1 MAHHHPATALH
12 DDLCGQSLGG
22 YRLLRRL
29 GSGAMAD
36 VYLAEQRS
44 LGRQVAVKV
53 LRRETMRHPAAV
65 ERFSQEARAAAALI
79 HGNIVQIYEVACVDG
94 VHFLA
99 EEYVAGPSLKAWLLA
114 RGPLEAA
121 QGLSVLSQVGSA
133 LVKSAQAGIVHRDI
147 KPENLLVNPA
157 GEVKVADFGLARM
170 LDGDLDLTQHGMT
183 LGTPL
188 YMSPEQSAG
197 RPVDVRSDLYSL
209 GATVYHLLAGRPPFT
224 GANSV
229 AVALAHQQEPLVPL
243 AAYRPELPAGLGR
256 IVEQLLA
263 KLPEE
268 RCESPTE
275 LLLAVEA
282 VELAISTGSRH
293 GRLPLAWD
301 GEQVEWTPQPAAAA
315 LARAAAATLVARS
328 QAATLPSQASR
339 LREATQQLQAVA
351 DRERLEQEAGRR
363 ERTRRAWVVALAA
376 LGAMILGFVVGR
388 SRPRRSEL
396 FRPRS

>member
-1 MAHHHPATALH
+1 MSQPDPAAAHHDNLS
-12 DDLCGQSLGG
+12 GRSLGG

-29 GSGAMAD
+29 GRGAMGD
-36 VYLAEQRS
+36 VYLAEQQS

-53 LRRETMRHPAAV
+53 LRGDRSLHPGAV
-65 ERFSQEARAAAALI
+65 ERFSQEARAAAALV
-79 HGNIVQIYEVACVDG
+79 HGNIVQIHEVACVDG

-114 RGPLEAA
+114 RGPLDAIQA
-121 QGLSVLSQVGSA
+121 ISVLSQVGSA

-147 KPENLLVNPA
+147 KPENLLVTPA
-157 GEVKVADFGLARM
+157 GEVKVADFGLARV
-170 LDGDLDLTQHGMT
+170 LEDDLELTQQGMA

-188 YMSPEQSAG
+188 YMSPEQAAG

-209 GATVYHLLAGRPPFT
+209 GATVYHLLAGQPPFSGPT
-224 GANSV
+224 SL
-229 AVALAHQQEPLVPL
+229 AVALAHQREQPMPL
-243 AAYRPELPAGLGR
+243 AAFRPELPAGLGR

-263 KLPEE
+263 KRPEE

-275 LLLAVEA
+275 LLQAVEA

-301 GEQVEWTPQPAAAA
+301 GDAVDWKPATPSAG
-315 LARAAAATLVARS
+315 VARMAAPTLAGRA
-328 QAATLPSQASR
+328 QAQTSR
-339 LREATQQLQAVA
+339 LREATQHLQESA
-351 DRERLEQEAGRR
+351 DREHHEQAASRR
-363 ERTRRAWVVALAA
+363 ERSRRTWLLAGAAAAALA
-376 LGAMILGFVVGR
+376 IGFVIGR

-396 FRPRS
+396 FRPRP

>member
-1 MAHHHPATALH
+1 MPPHASETGQPH
-12 DDLCGQSLGG
+12 DLSGRSLGG
-22 YRLLRRL
+22 YQLSRLL

-53 LRRETMRHPAAV
+53 LRPETLRHAAAV
-65 ERFSQEARAAAALI
+65 ERFGQEARAAAALV
-79 HGNIVQIYEVACVDG
+79 HGNIVQIYEVACVEG
-94 VHFLA
+94 IHFLA
-99 EEYVAGPSLKAWLLA
+99 EEYVAGPSLKAWLHA
-114 RGPLEAA
+114 RGPLDAA

-147 KPENLLVNPA
+147 KPENLLVTPA
-157 GEVKVADFGLARM
+157 GEVKVADFGLART
-170 LDGDLDLTQHGMT
+170 LENDLDLTQHGMT

-224 GANSV
+224 GATPV
-229 AVALAHQQEPLVPL
+229 AVALAHQQEPPVPL

-263 KLPEE
+263 KHPEE
-268 RCESPTE
+268 RCASPTD

-282 VELAISTGSRH
+282 VEVAIATGSRH
-293 GRLPLAWD
+293 GPLPLAWEAESAD
-301 GEQVEWTPQPAAAA
+301 WTPLPAAARVA
-315 LARAAAATLVARS
+315 APTLAARAQTATFQTQS
-328 QAATLPSQASR
+328 SR
-339 LREATQQLQAVA
+339 LREATRHLQEAA
-351 DRERLEQEAGRR
+351 DRERLDREAAGR
-363 ERTRRAWVVALAA
+363 ERTRRYWLVALASAGA
-376 LGAMILGFVVGR
+376 LAVGFAVGR

-396 FRPRS
+396 FRAKP